1 MFVWNRKKKLYFSEF
16 QVVCKFIEN
25 TSNPQN
31 LAHLI
36 YSIFSE
42 TSQYNIIKSNFDQD
56 EITDELLLVANEEN
70 SEILEF
76 IVNSKISSSPNLQNN
91 MQQDEFVGKYF
102 DEKILWK
109 KQKINSIASREIEPP
124 KRLFLVPYRR
134 LSLQHS
140 SKISSAL
147 GNCITSTNL
156 CTNYYTCSN

>member
-1 MFVWNRKKKLYFSEF
+1 MKSKKNIYFSEF

-42 TSQYNIIKSNFDQD
+42 TSQYNIIKSNSDQD
-56 EITDELLLVANEEN
+56 EITDELLVANEEN

-91 MQQDEFVGKYF
+91 MQQDEFVGKDF

-147 GNCITSTNL
+147 GNSITTNL

>member
-1 MFVWNRKKKLYFSEF
+1 MPVYISPLKF

-56 EITDELLLVANEEN
+56 EITDELLVANEEN

-91 MQQDEFVGKYF
+91 MQQDEFVGKDL

-109 KQKINSIASREIEPP
+109 KQKINSSIASREIEPP

-147 GNCITSTNL
+147 GNSITTNL

>member
-1 MFVWNRKKKLYFSEF
+1 MKSEKKNYFSEF

-42 TSQYNIIKSNFDQD
+42 TSQYNIIKSNSDQD
-56 EITDELLLVANEEN
+56 EITDELLVANEEN

-91 MQQDEFVGKYF
+91 MQQDEFVGKDF

-147 GNCITSTNL
+147 GNSITTNL
-156 CTNYYTCSN
+156 YRNYYTCSR